1 MKNIFKKVYDN
12 TLGFI
17 LNLVASIC
25 MLIFVPVT
33 FLLSFIFTWWNRSL
47 PYTIKRLNE
56 QQESIAVAKD
66 ILLGVMLAPL
76 LNAILIKK
84 DSKYK
89 FGVDQQTISYCIG
102 KNDEEGSLLPYGIK
116 WRDKLNKA
124 DKDHCK
130 KAVINYNKKHNI
142 NDNR

>member
-1 MKNIFKKVYDN
+1 
-12 TLGFI
+12 
-17 LNLVASIC
+17 
-25 MLIFVPVT
+25 MLIFVTISFPV
-33 FLLSFIFTWWNRSL
+33 SFVLTWWNRSL

-76 LNAILIKK
+76 LNVILIKK
-84 DSKYK
+84 NSKYK
-89 FGVDQQTISYCIG
+89 FGIDQQTISYCIG
-102 KNDEEGSLLPYGIK
+102 KNDEEDTLTKYGIK
-116 WRDKLNKA
+116 WRDRLDKA

-130 KAVINYNKKHNI
+130 KAVENYNKKYNI